1 MSNFLNLESLS
12 TITESLLH
20 PPFEWC
26 HVSGGT
32 VILQDATQDGGTKGG
47 TFQVGDFAMAKY
59 PITNAQYDRF
69 LKHSSGFANT
79 QWWEFSPEATQWRKD
94 HNKPK
99 PTAFDGADIP
109 RTRVSWFDSM
119 AFCSWLSAE
128 LKNAIQDNK
137 PSDIHDV
144 FTWMIRLPTEQE
156 WQRAAIGDSGW
167 CYPWGNGLDE
177 RHANYGNNVGHP
189 NAVGQYPAGKSIF
202 GVMDMIGNVWEW
214 CLSGWNEEII
224 NLKGYTY
231 RVIKGGAWNISN
243 PDHLRANDRGS
254 HPPRGMLND
263 CGFRVVFCHGL

>member
-1 MSNFLNLESLS
+1 MMNYPLLEILC
-12 TITESLLH
+12 
-20 PPFEWC
+20 PPFDWC
-26 HVSGGT
+26 LVNGGT
-32 VILQDATQDGGTKGG
+32 VILDDASQDGGTKGG
-47 TFQVGDFAMAKY
+47 PFQVNDFAIAKY
-59 PITNAQYDRF
+59 PITNAQFQIF
-69 LKHSSGFANT
+69 LEHPNGVSN
-79 QWWEFSPEATQWRKD
+79 QLWWEYSPEARQWHRD
-94 HNKPK
+94 HNNLK
-99 PTAFDGADIP
+99 PTAFVGNNLP
-109 RTRVSWFDSM
+109 RTRVSWFDSL
-119 AFCSWLSAE
+119 AFCNWLSSE
-128 LKNAIQDNK
+128 LITQNNSPKCLD
-137 PSDIHDV
+137 PCDV
-144 FTWMIRLPTEQE
+144 STWSIRLPTEQE
-156 WQRAAIGDSGW
+156 WQRAALGDTGLN
-167 CYPWGNGLDE
+167 YPWGNELDE